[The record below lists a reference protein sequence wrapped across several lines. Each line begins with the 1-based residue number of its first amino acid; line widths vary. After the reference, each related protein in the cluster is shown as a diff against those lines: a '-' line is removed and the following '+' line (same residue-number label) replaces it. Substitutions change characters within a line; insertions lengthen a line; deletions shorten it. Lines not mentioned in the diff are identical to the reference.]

1 MAIRFFF
8 EYENQIVQLPVNPEE
23 IVLKSSGSNKVEEII
38 KTGEINLLR
47 EKKLTEC
54 TIEGFLPADSNAP
67 YVVTSGRFEPPE
79 FYLEFFEKI
88 RASKTPCRF
97 IISDMDINML
107 VSIEKLEHGL
117 TAGDPDTQYSMSL
130 KEFKAYSA
138 KKITITEPA
147 TPEEPPEVEEEP
159 PERPKTGFAVGDI
172 VIANGKYWYTSYG
185 GSPYGIANN
194 RTAKIGIIVADTTR
208 KYRYA
213 IYTLEGGGLGWL
225 DESQI
230 AHK

>member
-8 EYENQIVQLPVNPEE
+8 EFKNQIVQLPVNPEK
-23 IVLKSSGSNKVEEII
+23 IVLKSSGSNKVEEIVKI
-38 KTGEINLLR
+38 GEINLLR

-54 TIEGFLPADSNAP
+54 TIEGFLPANLNAP
-67 YVVTSGRFEPPE
+67 YIVTSGRFKPPE

-107 VSIEKLEHGL
+107 VSIEKLEYGL

-130 KEFKAYSA
+130 KEFRPFSA
-138 KKITITEPA
+138 KTVVIKSPTTLSGAPRIEKPA
-147 TPEEPPEVEEEP
+147 L
-159 PERPKTGFAVGDI
+159 ERSKTRFAIGDI

-194 RTAKIGIIVADTTR
+194 RTVKIGLIVADTTR

-213 IYTLEGGGLGWL
+213 IYTLEGGGLGWIAE
-225 DESQI
+225 DQI
-230 AHK
+230 KHK